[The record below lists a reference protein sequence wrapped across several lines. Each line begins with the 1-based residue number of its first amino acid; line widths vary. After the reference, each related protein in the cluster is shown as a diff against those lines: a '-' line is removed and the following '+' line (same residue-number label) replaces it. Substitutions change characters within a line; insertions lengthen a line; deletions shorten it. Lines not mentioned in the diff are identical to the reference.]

1 MSHTLPW
8 SYELL
13 DPRNPSRS
21 TLHRLNSAY
30 DCWHES
36 WSAMLE
42 QLDGNALTHADDFSR
57 QHQIGALFHGDD
69 CAGVSAFRWVDP
81 SVPFNL
87 EDSYFS
93 PWPRPML
100 RRVLG
105 GMTRVCIG
113 SNLVVAPEFRGTID
127 GSRVSEMLLSLAV
140 RRFHESDAQLM
151 VGTMRNDRRMNDL
164 SYRLG
169 ARPILQ
175 GANHHNVEVDL
186 VIFERSA
193 AVSLDLPPI
202 HFASS
207 IVTQGAS
214 S

>member
-1 MSHTLPW
+1 MSQLPW

-13 DPRNPSRS
+13 DPRSPSPA
-21 TLHRLNSAY
+21 TLHRLNRAY

-36 WSAMLE
+36 WSVMLE
-42 QLDGNALTHADDFSR
+42 QLDGNAFTHADDFSR
-57 QHQIGALFHGDD
+57 QHQIGALFRGDD

-81 SVPFNL
+81 SLAFHL
-87 EDSYFS
+87 EDSYFA

-105 GMTRVCIG
+105 GLTRVCIG
-113 SNLVVAPEFRGTID
+113 SNLVVAPDFRGTID
-127 GSRVSEMLLSLAV
+127 GVKVSEVLLGLAV
-140 RRFHESDAQLM
+140 RRYHESDAQLM

-169 ARPILQ
+169 ARPVLQ
-175 GANHHNVEVDL
+175 GATHHNVEVDL
-186 VIFERSA
+186 VVFERHA
-193 AVSLDLPPI
+193 AVSLGLAPLP
-202 HFASS
+202 FLSTV
-207 IVTQGAS
+207 VTQGAS